1 MNLKMKIAIQVAD
14 LDAKRIDGTRVYI
27 HNMLKF
33 FGALDPDS
41 DFLLYHKNEFNS
53 ELTPPDFPRYKIKQK
68 NRPIFWTQGWLAGE
82 LCRDKPEVLWMPM
95 HNIPL
100 RCVGKMKI
108 VVTAHDLAYK
118 YFPQYFPKK
127 DLMKLNLLGNWAFTK
142 SDKIIAISE
151 STKKDIL
158 RFYPSISEKKIK
170 VIYHG
175 FDAEVFA
182 VPRNLEVENSVKE
195 RMGIDGD
202 YLLYAGAIQPR
213 KNLGVLIDAFDL
225 FKEKTKSEIKL
236 VIAGERAW
244 LSDSVFEKIKNS
256 RFQKEIL
263 TPGRLTFTDMGTLVR
278 GASAYVYPSLYE
290 GFGLPVLEIL
300 ASHVPLI
307 CALNS
312 SLGEVGGDAPLY
324 FDEKNPS
331 DLAEKIERVLSDE
344 NLRAEMVRKGTEQIK
359 KFSWEKCARE
369 TLEYLKS

>member
-1 MNLKMKIAIQVAD
+1 MKIGIQVAD
-14 LDAKRIDGTRVYI
+14 LDAERIDGTRVYI

-33 FGALDPDS
+33 FGALDPTS
-41 DFLLYHKNEFNS
+41 EFLLYHKNEFNP
-53 ELTPPDFPRYKIKQK
+53 ELKSPNFSNYRIKQK
-68 NRPIFWTQGWLAGE
+68 NRPVFWTQGWLAGE

-100 RCVGKMKI
+100 RCIGKMKI

-118 YFPQYFPKK
+118 YFPEYFPKK
-127 DLMKLNLLGNWAFTK
+127 DLFKLNLLGNWAFRK
-142 SDKIIAISE
+142 ADKIIAISE

-158 RFYPSISEKKIK
+158 RFYPDVSEKKIK

-182 VPRNLEVENSVKE
+182 VLRNLEIENKTKE
-195 RMGIDGD
+195 RMGIAGE

-213 KNLGVLIDAFDL
+213 KNLGVLVEAYDL
-225 FKEKTKSEIKL
+225 FKKKTKSEIKL

-244 LSDSVFEKIKNS
+244 LSDGVFEKITSSPFRKD
-256 RFQKEIL
+256 II
-263 TPGRLTFTDMGTLVR
+263 TPGRLTFADMGTLVR
-278 GASAYVYPSLYE
+278 GASVYVYPSLYE
-290 GFGLPVLEIL
+290 GFGIPVLEIL
-300 ASHVPLI
+300 ASRVPLL

-324 FDEKNPS
+324 FDEKNPA
-331 DLAEKIERVLSDE
+331 DLAEKIEQVLGNES
-344 NLRAEMVRKGTEQIK
+344 LRSEMIAKGAEQIK

>member
-1 MNLKMKIAIQVAD
+1 MKIAIQVAD
-14 LDAKRIDGTRVYI
+14 LDAERIDGTRVYI

-33 FGALDPDS
+33 FGKLDQS
-41 DFLLYHKNEFNS
+41 SQFLLYHKNEFNP
-53 ELTPPDFPRYKIKQK
+53 ELIPPSFPNYTIKQK
-68 NRPIFWTQGWLAGE
+68 NINLFWTQRWFCGQL
-82 LCRDKPEVLWMPM
+82 RKDMPDVLWMPM
-95 HNIPL
+95 HNIP
-100 RCVGKMKI
+100 VFHSKKI
-108 VVTAHDLAYK
+108 KTVVTAHDLAYK
-118 YFPQYFPKK
+118 YFPEYFPKK
-127 DLMKLNLLGNWAFTK
+127 DLFKLNLLGNWAFTK
-142 SDKIIAISE
+142 ADKIIAISE

-158 RFYPSISEKKIK
+158 KFYPSVSAEKIK

-175 FDAEVFA
+175 FDAEVFS
-182 VPRNLEVENSVKE
+182 VPRNLEIESTTKE
-195 RMGIDGD
+195 RMGITGD

-213 KNLGVLIDAFDL
+213 KNLGVLVDAFNL
-225 FKEKTKSEIKL
+225 FKEKTRSEIKL
-236 VIAGERAW
+236 VIAGEKAW
-244 LSDSVFEKIKNS
+244 LSDGVFEKIKSS

-263 TPGRLTFTDMGTLVR
+263 TPGRLTFADMGTLVR

-290 GFGLPVLEIL
+290 GFGIPVLEIL
-300 ASHVPLI
+300 ASRVPLL

-331 DLAEKIERVLSDE
+331 DLAKKIERVLSDE